1 MQEKSWGRG
10 GQKEDN
16 IILGSSVSCVLP
28 PDNII
33 VIPDSSAEACT
44 LVTLK
49 VSGLFINGL
58 IYMLPP
64 AKETL

>member
-1 MQEKSWGRG
+1 MLSVRV
-10 GQKEDN
+10 
-16 IILGSSVSCVLP
+16 ISILYA
-28 PDNII
+28 DNII